1 MKQIIFFIVILTSLN
16 GCNRNSTSE
25 LPYYISPDY
34 TPVWLKNSDAENIH
48 KIDDFRFTDQDG
60 KLFSGSELNGKV
72 YVADFFFT
80 SCPGICPAITKNLTK
95 VQNEFINN
103 ENVSLVSYS
112 VLPQSDSAAALKNY
126 EKNFSI
132 KNGKWHLL
140 TGNTSEIY
148 SLARRSYFVEKN
160 AGYNSDSTEFL
171 HTENVVLVD
180 KKGRIRGIYNGTIA
194 LDMERIINDIKVLL
208 KES

>member
-1 MKQIIFFIVILTSLN
+1 MKKIIVFIIILTSLY
-16 GCNRNSTSE
+16 GCSRNSTSE

-34 TPVWLKNSDAENIH
+34 TPVWLKNSEAENIH
-48 KIDDFRFTDQDG
+48 KIDDFKFIDQDG
-60 KLFSGSELNGKV
+60 KDFSGKELNGKI

-80 SCPGICPAITKNLTK
+80 SCPGICPTITRNLIK
-95 VQNEFINN
+95 VQNEFLEN
-103 ENVSLVSYS
+103 EKVSLVSYS
-112 VLPQSDSAAALKNY
+112 VMPQADSVAALKNY
-126 EKNFSI
+126 EKNFRI

-140 TGNTSEIY
+140 TGSTSEIY

-171 HTENVVLVD
+171 HTENVVLID
-180 KKGRIRGIYNGTIA
+180 TNGRIRGIYNGTIA
-194 LDMERIINDIKVLL
+194 LDMERIINDIKTLL